1 MMKTKFNWLKLLF
14 ILTLVGQDGWAENV
28 TVNIQGR
35 VLASPCVVDT
45 AVQSVDFGK
54 MSALDLQQAGSYSPA
69 IKNFRITVK
78 DCPESTTSVTAQ
90 FSGLPYPDDN
100 SGYGSTGSAQ
110 NIGIKV
116 IPANSVW
123 SDNSLSPVDGRWVKG
138 VSSVTHSAD
147 FDFLARVYS
156 ATGNVTSG
164 SISGAMLVT
173 FIYD

>member
-123 SDNSLSPVDGRWVKG
+123 SDNSLSPVDGRWIKG
-138 VSSVTHSAD
+138 VSSLTHSAD

-156 ATGNVTSG
+156 TTGNATSG